1 MVVDIDIRRITELA
15 VQKKEILNQIE
26 AEYEKVI
33 VGQKSVY
40 KYLMMGLLT
49 GGHILIEG
57 LPGLAKTLSISTL
70 AKILDLDFNRIQFT
84 PDMLPADIRGTLI
97 YNQGSGQFDV
107 KKGPVFTNFVLA
119 DEINRAPA
127 KVQAAL
133 LEAMQEKT
141 ITIGEHTYE
150 LPNPFLVM
158 ATQNPIEQ
166 EGTYTLPE
174 AQMDRFLLKVIATYP
189 TKAEEKRIIARMGG
203 LTIPEAKKI
212 ISKETVLEL
221 QNFVK
226 QIYAD
231 EKIMEYIVNLVYATR
246 EPEAVQIKQEY
257 IRAGASPRASLAFLK
272 AAKTEAFFDGRAYVI
287 PEDIKA
293 VAHEVLRHRLLIS
306 FEAEAEG
313 LTPDSIIDQ
322 ILQKVEIP

>member
-1 MVVDIDIRRITELA
+1 MDTDIRRLTELA
-15 VQKKEILNQIE
+15 AQKKEILQQIE
-26 AEYEKVI
+26 TEYEKVI

-40 KYLMMGLLT
+40 KYLMMGVLT
-49 GGHILIEG
+49 GGHILVEG
-57 LPGLAKTLSISTL
+57 LPGLAKTLAISTL
-70 AKILDLDFNRIQFT
+70 AKIMDLDFNRIQFT

-107 KKGPVFTNFVLA
+107 KKGPVFTHFVLA

-133 LEAMQEKT
+133 LESMQEKT
-141 ITIGEHTYE
+141 VTIGDTTYV
-150 LPNPFLVM
+150 LPDPFFVM

-166 EGTYTLPE
+166 EGTYPLPE
-174 AQMDRFLLKVIATYP
+174 AQMDRFLLKVVAEYP
-189 TKAEEKRIIARMGG
+189 TRAEEKRIISRMGG
-203 LTIPEAKKI
+203 VLIPEAKTLVSQKTI
-212 ISKETVLEL
+212 LDL
-221 QNFVK
+221 QDFVK

-246 EPEAVQIKQEY
+246 EPEVVLIKPEY

-287 PEDIKA
+287 PEDVKA
-293 VAHEVLRHRLLIS
+293 IAHEVLRHRLLIS

-313 LTPDSIIDQ
+313 LTSDTLIDQ
-322 ILQKVEIP
+322 ILQRVEIP

>member
-1 MVVDIDIRRITELA
+1 MDTDIRRITEQVA
-15 VQKKEILNQIE
+15 SKKDTLIKIE
-26 AEYEKVI
+26 AEFEKVI

-57 LPGLAKTLSISTL
+57 LPGLAKTLAISTL

-97 YNQGSGQFDV
+97 FNQGTGKFDV
-107 KKGPVFTNFVLA
+107 KKGSVFTNFLLA

-141 ITIGEHTYE
+141 ITLGDTTYK
-150 LPNPFLVM
+150 LPDPFFVM

-166 EGTYTLPE
+166 EGTYPLPE
-174 AQMDRFLLKVIATYP
+174 AQMDRFLIKSIATYP
-189 TKAEEKRIIARMGG
+189 SREEEKRIISRMGG
-203 LTIPEAKKI
+203 ATVPEANKI
-212 ISKETVLEL
+212 ISKADVLAM
-221 QNFVK
+221 QDIVK

-231 EKIMEYIVNLVYATR
+231 DKIIEYIVNLVFATR
-246 EPEAVQIKQEY
+246 EPESVSVKQEY
-257 IRAGASPRASLAFLK
+257 IRAGASPRASLSFIRAAKVEAFL
-272 AAKTEAFFDGRAYVI
+272 DGRAYVI
-287 PEDIKA
+287 PEDVKA
-293 VAHEVLRHRLLIS
+293 VAHEILRHRLLVS

-313 LTPDSIIDQ
+313 MDSDSIIEK
-322 ILQKVEIP
+322 ILQRVEIP

>member
-1 MVVDIDIRRITELA
+1 MDNDIRRITEIA
-15 VQKKEILNQIE
+15 AQKKEILVNIE
-26 AEYEKVI
+26 AEFEKVI
-33 VGQKSVY
+33 VGQKSIY
-40 KYLMMGLLT
+40 KSLMTGLLT
-49 GGHILIEG
+49 GGHILLEG
-57 LPGLAKTLSISTL
+57 LPGLAKTLAINTL
-70 AKILDLDFNRIQFT
+70 AKILDLDFQRVQFT

-97 YNQGSGQFDV
+97 YNQGTGSFDV

-141 ITIGEHTYE
+141 VTIGDTTYQ
-150 LPNPFLVM
+150 LPEPFLVM

-166 EGTYTLPE
+166 EGTYPLPE
-174 AQMDRFLLKVIATYP
+174 AQMDRFLLKVMANYP
-189 TKAEEKRIIARMGG
+189 TRAEEKRIISRMGG
-203 LTIPEAKKI
+203 LHIPEPKAI
-212 ISKETVLEL
+212 VSQEQVLDL
-221 QNFVK
+221 QAFVK

-246 EPEAVQIKQEY
+246 EPESANIKPEY
-257 IRAGASPRASLAFLK
+257 IKAGASPRASLAFLK
-272 AAKTEAFFDGRAYVI
+272 AAKAEAFFDGRAYVI

-293 VAHEVLRHRLLIS
+293 IAHEVLRHRIMIS

-313 LTPDSIIDQ
+313 LTPDAVVDQ
-322 ILQKVEIP
+322 ILQRVEIP

>member
-1 MVVDIDIRRITELA
+1 MDIEIQRLTELA

-26 AEYEKVI
+26 SEYEKVI

-57 LPGLAKTLSISTL
+57 LPGLAKTLAICTL
-70 AKILDLDFNRIQFT
+70 SKILDLDFNRIQFT

-97 YNQGSGQFDV
+97 YNQGSGKFDV
-107 KKGPVFTNFVLA
+107 KQGPVFTNFVLA

-133 LEAMQEKT
+133 LEAMQEQT
-141 ITIGEHTYE
+141 ITIGDHTYP
-150 LPNPFLVM
+150 LPNPFFVM

-166 EGTYTLPE
+166 EGTYPLPE
-174 AQMDRFLLKVIATYP
+174 AQMDRFLLKAIANYP
-189 TKAEEKRIIARMGG
+189 TRSEEKRIISRMGG
-203 LTIPEAKKI
+203 ALIPEARKI
-212 ISKETVLEL
+212 ISKEQVLEL

-226 QIYAD
+226 QIYTD
-231 EKIMEYIVNLVYATR
+231 EKIIEYIVNLVYATR
-246 EPEAVQIKQEY
+246 EPETVQIKSEY

-272 AAKTEAFFDGRAYVI
+272 AAKIEAFFDGRAYVI
-287 PEDIKA
+287 PEDVKT
-293 VAHEVLRHRLLIS
+293 VAHEILRHRLLIS

-313 LTPDSIIDQ
+313 LSSDSLIDQ
-322 ILQKVEIP
+322 ILQRVEIP

>member
-1 MVVDIDIRRITELA
+1 MDTDIRRITELA
-15 VQKKEILNQIE
+15 VQKKEILTQIE

-57 LPGLAKTLSISTL
+57 LPGLAKTLAISTL

-97 YNQGSGQFDV
+97 YNQGSGKFDV
-107 KKGPVFTNFVLA
+107 KQGPVFTNFVLA

-141 ITIGEHTYE
+141 ITIGDHTYP
-150 LPNPFLVM
+150 LPDPFFVM

-166 EGTYTLPE
+166 EGTYPLPE
-174 AQMDRFLLKVIATYP
+174 AQMDRFLLKAVADYP
-189 TKAEEKRIIARMGG
+189 TRAEEKRIISRMGG
-203 LTIPEAKKI
+203 AMIPEPKKV
-212 ISKETVLEL
+212 ISKAQVLEL
-221 QNFVK
+221 QDFVK

-246 EPEAVQIKQEY
+246 EPENVLIKSEY

-287 PEDIKA
+287 PEDVKA

-313 LTPDSIIDQ
+313 LTSDGLIEQ
-322 ILQKVEIP
+322 ILQRVEIP

>member
-1 MVVDIDIRRITELA
+1 MDIDIRRVTEMA
-15 VQKKEILNQIE
+15 SEKKEMLTRIE
-26 AEYEKVI
+26 AEFEKVI
-33 VGQKSVY
+33 VGQKSIY
-40 KYLMMGLLT
+40 KSLMTGLLT
-49 GGHILIEG
+49 GGHILLEG
-57 LPGLAKTLSISTL
+57 LPGLAKTLAINTL
-70 AKILDLDFNRIQFT
+70 ARILDLDFQRVQFT

-97 YNQGSGQFDV
+97 YNQGKGSFDV

-141 ITIGEHTYE
+141 VTIGDTTFE

-174 AQMDRFLLKVIATYP
+174 AQMDRFLLKVIANYP
-189 TKAEEKRIIARMGG
+189 TRAEEKRIVTRMGG
-203 LTIPEAKKI
+203 LIEPEAKKVL
-212 ISKETVLEL
+212 SKDQVLDL
-221 QNFVK
+221 QQFVK

-231 EKIMEYIVNLVYATR
+231 EKIVEYIVNLVYATR
-246 EPEAVQIKQEY
+246 EPESANIKPEF
-257 IRAGASPRASLAFLK
+257 IKAGASPRASLAFLK
-272 AAKTEAFFDGRAYVI
+272 AAKAEAFFDGRAYVI

-293 VAHEVLRHRLLIS
+293 VAHEVLRHRVLIS

-313 LTPDSIIDQ
+313 LTSDTIIDQ
-322 ILQKVEIP
+322 MLQRVEIP

>member
-1 MVVDIDIRRITELA
+1 MDTDIRRITELA
-15 VQKKEILNQIE
+15 TEKKEILNRIE
-26 AEYEKVI
+26 VEYEKVI

-40 KYLMMGLLT
+40 KYLMTGLLT
-49 GGHILIEG
+49 GGHILVEG
-57 LPGLAKTLSISTL
+57 LPGLAKTLAISTL
-70 AKILDLDFNRIQFT
+70 SKILDLDFNRIQFT

-141 ITIGEHTYE
+141 ITIGDTTYP
-150 LPNPFLVM
+150 LPNPFFVM
-158 ATQNPIEQ
+158 ATQNPIDQ
-166 EGTYTLPE
+166 DGTYPLPE
-174 AQMDRFLLKVIATYP
+174 AQMDRFLLKVVAEYP
-189 TKAEEKRIIARMGG
+189 TRAEEKRIISRMGG
-203 LTIPEAKKI
+203 AIIPEAKTI
-212 ISKETVLEL
+212 VSKDSVLEL

-231 EKIMEYIVNLVYATR
+231 EKIMEYIVDLVYATR
-246 EPEAVQIKQEY
+246 DPEAVSIKKEY

-272 AAKTEAFFDGRAYVI
+272 AAKAEAFFDGRAYVI
-287 PEDIKA
+287 PEDVKA
-293 VAHEVLRHRLLIS
+293 IAHEVLRHRLLIS

-313 LTPDSIIDQ
+313 MTSDTLVDQ
-322 ILQKVEIP
+322 ILQRVEIP

>member
-1 MVVDIDIRRITELA
+1 MDIDIRKITEMA
-15 VQKKEILNQIE
+15 SEKKEMLSQIE
-26 AEYEKVI
+26 AEFEKVI
-33 VGQKSVY
+33 VGQKAIY
-40 KYLMMGLLT
+40 KSLMTGLLT
-49 GGHILIEG
+49 GGHILLEG
-57 LPGLAKTLSISTL
+57 LPGLAKTLAINTL
-70 AKILDLDFNRIQFT
+70 AKILDLDFQRVQFT

-97 YNQGSGQFDV
+97 YNQGKGEFDV

-141 ITIGEHTYE
+141 VTIGDTTFE

-174 AQMDRFLLKVIATYP
+174 AQMDRFLLKVIANYP
-189 TKAEEKRIIARMGG
+189 SRSEEKRIVSRMGG
-203 LTIPEAKKI
+203 LMEPEVKKVF
-212 ISKETVLEL
+212 SKEQVLEL
-221 QNFVK
+221 QQFVK

-231 EKIMEYIVNLVYATR
+231 EKIVEYIVNLVYATR
-246 EPEAVQIKQEY
+246 EPEVANIKPEF
-257 IRAGASPRASLAFLK
+257 IKAGASPRASLAFLK
-272 AAKTEAFFDGRAYVI
+272 AAKAEAFFDGRAYVI

-293 VAHEVLRHRLLIS
+293 VAHEVLRHRVLIS

-313 LTPDSIIDQ
+313 LTSDTIIDQ
-322 ILQKVEIP
+322 ILQRVEIP

>member
-1 MVVDIDIRRITELA
+1 MSMDVNIRHMTELA
-15 VQKKEILNQIE
+15 AEKKELLSKIE
-26 AEYEKVI
+26 SEFEKVI

-40 KYLMMGLLT
+40 KYLMTGLLT

-57 LPGLAKTLSISTL
+57 MPGLAKTLAVNTL
-70 AKILDLDFNRIQFT
+70 AVILDLDFNRIQFT

-127 KVQAAL
+127 KVQSAL

-141 ITIGEHTYE
+141 VTIGDHTYA
-150 LPNPFLVM
+150 LPNPFFVM

-166 EGTYTLPE
+166 EGTYPLPE
-174 AQMDRFLLKVIATYP
+174 AQMDRFLLKVKADYP
-189 TKAEEKRIIARMGG
+189 SRSEEKRIISRMGG
-203 LTIPEAKKI
+203 SMIPKARTIV
-212 ISKETVLEL
+212 SKDSVLEL
-221 QNFVK
+221 QDFVK
-226 QIYAD
+226 EIYAD
-231 EKIMEYIVNLVYATR
+231 EKIMDYIVNLVYATR
-246 EPEAVQIKQEY
+246 EPESVQIKQEY

-272 AAKTEAFFDGRAYVI
+272 AAKAEAFFDGRAYVI
-287 PEDIKA
+287 PEDIKSI
-293 VAHEVLRHRLLIS
+293 AHEVLRHRILIS

-313 LTPDSIIDQ
+313 LTSDSIIDL
-322 ILQKVEIP
+322 ILQRVEIP

>member
-1 MVVDIDIRRITELA
+1 MDMDIRRITELA

-26 AEYEKVI
+26 LEYEKVI

-97 YNQGSGQFDV
+97 YNQGTGNFEV
-107 KKGPVFTNFVLA
+107 KQGPVFTNFVLA

-141 ITIGEHTYE
+141 ITIGDNTYQ
-150 LPNPFLVM
+150 LPDPFLVM

-166 EGTYTLPE
+166 EGTYPLPE
-174 AQMDRFLLKVIATYP
+174 AQMDRFLLKVIANYP
-189 TKAEEKRIIARMGG
+189 TRAEEKRIISRMGG
-203 LTIPEAKKI
+203 LHIPEPRKV
-212 ISKETVLEL
+212 ISKEQVLDL

-246 EPEAVQIKQEY
+246 EPESVQIKSEY

-272 AAKTEAFFDGRAYVI
+272 AAKAEAFFDGRAYVI
-287 PEDIKA
+287 PEDIKG

-313 LTPDSIIDQ
+313 LTSDTLIDQ
-322 ILQKVEIP
+322 ILQRVEIP

>member
-1 MVVDIDIRRITELA
+1 MNTDIRRITEIA
-15 VQKKEILNQIE
+15 VQKKEILTKIE

-49 GGHILIEG
+49 DGHILIEG
-57 LPGLAKTLSISTL
+57 LPGLAKTLAVTTL

-127 KVQAAL
+127 KVQSAL

-141 ITIGEHTYE
+141 ITIGDNTYV
-150 LPNPFLVM
+150 LPSPFLVM
-158 ATQNPIEQ
+158 ATQNPIDQ
-166 EGTYTLPE
+166 EGTYPLPE
-174 AQMDRFLLKVIATYP
+174 AQMDRFLLKVVAKYP
-189 TKAEEKRIIARMGG
+189 TRAEEKRIISRMGG
-203 LTIPEAKKI
+203 ALIPQARTIVSRDA
-212 ISKETVLEL
+212 VLDL

-226 QIYAD
+226 DIYAD

-246 EPEAVQIKQEY
+246 EPETINLKPEY

-272 AAKTEAFFDGRAYVI
+272 AAKAEAFFDGRAYVI
-287 PEDIKA
+287 PEDVKSIA
-293 VAHEVLRHRLLIS
+293 YEVLRHRILIS

-313 LTPDSIIDQ
+313 LNADNIIDK
-322 ILQKVEIP
+322 ILQSVEIP

>member
-1 MVVDIDIRRITELA
+1 MDTDIRRITELA
-15 VQKKEILNQIE
+15 VEKKEILNKIE
-26 AEYEKVI
+26 SEYEKVI
-33 VGQKSVY
+33 VGQKNVY
-40 KYLMMGLLT
+40 KHLMMGLLT

-97 YNQGSGQFDV
+97 YNQGTAKFDV
-107 KKGPVFTNFVLA
+107 KQGPVFTNFVLA

-141 ITIGEHTYE
+141 ITIGDTTYP
-150 LPNPFLVM
+150 LPNPFFVM

-166 EGTYTLPE
+166 EGTYPLPE
-174 AQMDRFLLKVIATYP
+174 AQMDRFLIKAIATYP
-189 TKAEEKRIIARMGG
+189 TRSEEKRIISRMGG
-203 LTIPEAKKI
+203 IAIPEAKKV
-212 ISKETVLEL
+212 ISKAQVLEL
-221 QNFVK
+221 QDFVK

-231 EKIMEYIVNLVYATR
+231 EKVLEYVVNLVYATR
-246 EPEAVQIKQEY
+246 EPESVQIKPEY

-293 VAHEVLRHRLLIS
+293 VAHEVLRHRVLIS

-313 LTPDSIIDQ
+313 MTSDTLIDQ
-322 ILQKVEIP
+322 ILQRVEIP